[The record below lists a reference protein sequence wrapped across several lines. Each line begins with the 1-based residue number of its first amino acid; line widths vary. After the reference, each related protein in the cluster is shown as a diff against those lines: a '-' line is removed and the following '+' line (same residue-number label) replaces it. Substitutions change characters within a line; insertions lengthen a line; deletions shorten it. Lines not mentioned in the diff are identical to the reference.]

1 MEVVEVF
8 DIDSFGRRAFMI
20 VELATGHVLAAL
32 VTFAHVIVID
42 LLAPVVANRS

>member
-8 DIDSFGRRAFMI
+8 DIDSFCRRTVMKI
-20 VELATGHVLAAL
+20 ELARGHVLAAL
-32 VTFAHVIVID
+32 VTFTHVLVID